1 MFCPQKCIHWELITR
16 LKHLFACLKKYKK
29 EAVLSPLFKLLEAS
43 LELVVPLVVGAIIN
57 VGIKGEDKSYIIW
70 GCVLLV
76 GFGFVGLAFSL
87 TAQYFAAKAA
97 VGASAQLREKLFV
110 KLQSFSYAQIDGMG
124 TSTMITRMTNDVT
137 QVQTGVNMT
146 LRLFLRS
153 PFIVFGA
160 MAMAFVV
167 DVPSAL
173 VFVALIPLLAL
184 AVFAVMAVSLPLYK
198 KVQERLDHVYTSTRE
213 NLSGARVLR
222 AFCKEEDEIV
232 IFKKRSALL
241 RTSQKKAGRISAL
254 SGPITY
260 ALVNIALIVLLFIG
274 AGRVEL
280 GALEQGDVVSLYN
293 YLAMILVE
301 LIKLANWVVTLT
313 KAVTSQKRI
322 AQVLAMEGEP
332 SQTLPEGEADSE
344 YAVEFDRVTFTYEGH
359 SAPAL
364 KDVNFKVKRNETVGV
379 LGGTGSGK
387 STLINLIPRF
397 YETAQGTVRVGGRD
411 VKSIPAEELRSR
423 VGVAAQKSVLF
434 QGSIRS
440 NLLWGKGDAT
450 EEELLEAVKCAQAED
465 IVNAKGG
472 LDGEIAQEGKNL
484 SGGQRQ
490 RLSVARALVKKPEI
504 LILDDTSSA
513 LDYATDAAL
522 RKAVSA
528 LGGTVFI
535 VSQRVSSLMHADKI
549 VVLDDGAVAGMGTH
563 EELMESC
570 AVYREI
576 YQTQF
581 RERA

>member
-1 MFCPQKCIHWELITR
+1 M
-16 LKHLFACLKKYKK
+16 KHLFACLKKYKK
-29 EAVLSPLFKLLEAS
+29 EAVLAPLFKLLEAS
-43 LELVVPLVVGAIIN
+43 LELVVPLVVGAIVN
-57 VGIKGEDKSYIIW
+57 VGIGGADKSYIIW

-97 VGASAQLREKLFV
+97 VGASAQLREQLFI
-110 KLQSFSYAQIDGMG
+110 KLQSLSFSQIDCMG
-124 TSTMITRMTNDVT
+124 TSTMITRMTSDVQ

-167 DVPSAL
+167 DVQSAL
-173 VFVALIPLLAL
+173 VFVGVIPLLAL
-184 AVFAVMAVSLPLYK
+184 AVFAVMAASLPLYK
-198 KVQERLDHVYTSTRE
+198 RVQEKLDAVYTSTRE

-222 AFCKEEDEIV
+222 AFCKEEDEIET
-232 IFKKRSALL
+232 FKERSGRL
-241 RTSQKKAGRISAL
+241 RSSQKKAGRIAAL

-260 ALVNIALIVLLFIG
+260 ALVNIALIVLLFVG
-274 AGRVEL
+274 ANKVDF
-280 GALEQGDVVSLYN
+280 GALKQGDVISLYN

-301 LIKLANWVVTLT
+301 LIKLANWIVTLT
-313 KAVTSQKRI
+313 KAVTSEKRI
-322 AQVLAMEGEP
+322 AQVLQKEGEP
-332 SQTLPEGEADSE
+332 SVSIVQEDESQESG
-344 YAVEFDRVTFTYEGH
+344 YAVEFEKVSFTYQGGA
-359 SAPAL
+359 APAL
-364 KDVNFKVKRNETVGV
+364 KDIDFKVKYGQTVGI

-397 YETAQGTVRVGGRD
+397 YEAGEGRVRVGGKD
-411 VKSIPAEELRSR
+411 VKTIPAEELRSR

-450 EEELLEAVKCAQAED
+450 DEELLAAVKCAQAED
-465 IVNAKGG
+465 VVSAKGG
-472 LDGEIAQEGKNL
+472 LDGEVAQEGKNL

-522 RKAVSA
+522 RKAVSS
-528 LGGTVFI
+528 LGGTVFV
-535 VSQRVSSLMHADKI
+535 VSQRVSSVMNADQI
-549 VVLDDGAVAGMGTH
+549 IVLDDGAVAGMGTH
-563 EELMESC
+563 EHLLEHC

-576 YQTQF
+576 YDTQF

>member
-1 MFCPQKCIHWELITR
+1 MITR
-16 LKHLFACLKKYKK
+16 LKHLFACLKNYKK
-29 EAVLSPLFKLLEAS
+29 EGILAPLFKLLEAS
-43 LELVVPLVVGAIIN
+43 LELIVPLVVGAIIN
-57 VGIKGEDKSYIIW
+57 VGIGGADKSYIIW

-76 GFGFVGLAFSL
+76 GFAFVGLAFSL

-97 VGASAQLREKLFV
+97 VGASAQLREQLFI
-110 KLQSFSYAQIDGMG
+110 KLQSLSFAQIDGMG
-124 TSTMITRMTNDVT
+124 TSTMITRMTSDIN

-160 MAMAFVV
+160 MAMAFLV
-167 DVPSAL
+167 DVQSAL
-173 VFVALIPLLAL
+173 VFVAVIPLLAI
-184 AVFAVMAVSLPLYK
+184 AVFAVMAASLPLYK
-198 KVQERLDHVYTSTRE
+198 RVQEKLDAVYTSTRE

-222 AFCKEEDEIV
+222 AFCKEEDEIET
-232 IFKKRSALL
+232 FKIRSGRL
-241 RTSQKKAGRISAL
+241 RSSQKKAGRIAAL

-274 AGRVEL
+274 AGKVEL
-280 GALEQGDVVSLYN
+280 GALEQGNVVSLYN

-301 LIKLANWVVTLT
+301 LIKLANWIVTLT
-313 KAVTSQKRI
+313 KAVTSEKRI
-322 AQVLAMEGEP
+322 AQVLQMEGEP
-332 SQTLPEGEADSE
+332 SLSLAQAEEQAGE
-344 YAVEFDRVTFTYEGH
+344 YAVEFEKVSFTYEGG

-364 KDVNFKVKRNETVGV
+364 KDVDFKVKHGETVGI

-397 YETAQGTVRVGGRD
+397 YEAGEGRVRVCGRD
-411 VKSIPAEELRSR
+411 VKAIPAEELRDR

-450 EEELLEAVKCAQAED
+450 EEELLSAVKCAQAED
-465 IVNAKGG
+465 VVNAKGG
-472 LDGEIAQEGKNL
+472 LDGEVMQEGKNL

-513 LDYATDAAL
+513 LDYATDTAL

-528 LGGTVFI
+528 LGGTVFV
-535 VSQRVSSLMHADKI
+535 VSQRVSSVMHADQI
-549 VVLDDGAVAGMGTH
+549 IVLDDGAVAGKGTH
-563 EELMESC
+563 EDLLAHC

-576 YQTQF
+576 YETQF

>member
-1 MFCPQKCIHWELITR
+1 M
-16 LKHLFACLKKYKK
+16 KHLFSCLKNYKK
-29 EAVLSPLFKLLEAS
+29 EAILAPLFKLLEAS
-43 LELVVPLVVGAIIN
+43 LELLVPLIVGAIIN
-57 VGIKGEDKSYIIW
+57 VGIAGKDTSYIVW

-76 GFGFVGLAFSL
+76 GCGLVGLAFSL

-97 VGASAQLREKLFV
+97 VGVSSRLRENLFV
-110 KLQSFSYAQIDGMG
+110 KLQSFGFAQIDGVG
-124 TSTMITRMTNDVT
+124 TSTMITRMTSDVN

-160 MAMAFVV
+160 MGMAFVV
-167 DVPSAL
+167 NVESAL

-184 AVFAVMAVSLPLYK
+184 AVFAVMAATLPLYK
-198 KVQERLDHVYTSTRE
+198 KVQERLDGVYTSTRE

-222 AFCKEEDEIV
+222 AFCKEEDEIQS
-232 IFKKRSALL
+232 FHKKSARL
-241 RTSQKKAGRISAL
+241 RAAQKKAGRISAL

-260 ALVNIALIVLLFIG
+260 VLVNVALIVLLFVA
-274 AGRVEL
+274 AGKVEL
-280 GALEQGDVVSLYN
+280 GAIEQGDVVSLYN

-301 LIKLANWVVTLT
+301 LVKLANLIVTLT
-313 KAVTSQKRI
+313 KAASSEKRI
-322 AQVLAMEGEP
+322 GQVLDTEGEP
-332 SQTLPEGEADSE
+332 SVSCSDEEQGAE
-344 YAVEFDRVTFTYEGH
+344 YAVEFEDVTFTYGGG

-364 KDVNFKVKRNETVGV
+364 KDINFKVKHGETVGV

-397 YETAQGTVRVGGRD
+397 YETAQGRVRVGGRD
-411 VKSIPAEELRSR
+411 VKSIPAEELRAR
-423 VGVAAQKSVLF
+423 IGVAAQKSVLF

-450 EEELLEAVKCAQAED
+450 DEELLAAVKCAQAED
-465 IVNAKGG
+465 IIEAKGG
-472 LDGEIAQEGKNL
+472 LDGKVAQEGRNL

-504 LILDDTSSA
+504 LILDDSSSA

-522 RKAVSA
+522 RKSVSA

-535 VSQRVSSLMHADKI
+535 VSQRVSSVMHADKI
-549 VVLDDGAVAGMGTH
+549 IVLDDGAVAGMGTH
-563 EELMESC
+563 EALLQTSQ
-570 AVYREI
+570 VYREI
-576 YQTQF
+576 YETQF